1 VTGWSPHLADRAR
14 LGADLDAADD
24 YEVLLTELKA
34 AAVDVAASRAL
45 ARGADVVFLDN
56 RAHVVEGRDLGDAIV
71 EFQDLAVG
79 RATERAIGV
88 QP

>member
-1 VTGWSPHLADRAR
+1 
-14 LGADLDAADD
+14 
-24 YEVLLTELKA
+24 
-34 AAVDVAASRAL
+34 
-45 ARGADVVFLDN
+45 VVFLDN